1 MLYCQN
7 LLEDLKVDLITES
20 KNKVFIIH
28 AAFEEHRLAAVVP
41 RNCWIGDGFRTV
53 GKRNGT
59 VVVGE
64 DALANLEFAWSQTNS
79 VDENWFESS
88 DFCTANMEGVEG
100 IRSTSMDDFAVYNGL
115 VYVVAFCGWDLA
127 SQEDAKKVW
136 DYLLGNYEKVKDVIS
151 ARRRGLL
158 SR

>member
-100 IRSTSMDDFAVYNGL
+100 IRSTSPYITASSMSSPS
-115 VYVVAFCGWDLA
+115 VAGIWP
-127 SQEDAKKVW
+127 
-136 DYLLGNYEKVKDVIS
+136 
-151 ARRRGLL
+151 ARRTLKRFGITF
-158 SR
+158 SAITRR